1 MYVGCRREP
10 VLSVTEFDDAVAA
23 CTISLQS
30 IDVNVKRLPELWGS
44 RLRCRAVSKDR
55 ILEKVNIEQAE
66 GLIITI
72 ADADKKLAAIL
83 MTRALNPDIHIVAAS
98 YGGEEDWLTHAGASQ
113 IIDVNEIVANSFLA
127 LMEANSATPS

>member
-1 MYVGCRREP
+1 M
-10 VLSVTEFDDAVAA
+10 
-23 CTISLQS
+23 
-30 IDVNVKRLPELWGS
+30 
-44 RLRCRAVSKDR
+44 SKDR